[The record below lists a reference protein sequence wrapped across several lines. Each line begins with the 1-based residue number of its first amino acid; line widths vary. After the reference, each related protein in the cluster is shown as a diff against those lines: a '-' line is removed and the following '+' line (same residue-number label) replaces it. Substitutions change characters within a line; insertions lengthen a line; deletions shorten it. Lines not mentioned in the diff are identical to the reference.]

1 MNNNNQKVIAFD
13 TWSMASRFRNHGTYV
28 YAKNLLA
35 NFREIASESS
45 VEVRPFVSP
54 AVNNDANSFGPAPG
68 FSPKQTPLLKLDR
81 LWRFGGACSAAFLNK
96 ADLIFCPASTLLPL
110 KGVISAVTTIHDVT
124 PVVMPSFSRR
134 ITHLLRFQLRNAAK
148 LSEALITDS
157 NCSKRD
163 IVNIYGVPESK
174 VSVVYLGYDKTN
186 FNNAPPDPVER
197 GNLLKKLNIPK
208 PYILHHGVIQPRKNL
223 KRLIEAYRLMLS
235 RNRNLDFDLVLA
247 GPLGWQYE
255 ETLAAAN
262 LCGGASGRV
271 VFSGAL
277 DDPQLA
283 MLVKSASLVVIPS
296 LYEGFCLPMVEAMAC
311 GTPTI
316 AANSS
321 CLPEISGGELKYFDP
336 QSIEAISNSMEEAL
350 ENEDLRKQL
359 AVRGLQRAAYFDWRC
374 CAQET
379 LEILKTQCN
388 GRRN

>member
-1 MNNNNQKVIAFD
+1 MSSKNGSLRIAFD
-13 TWSMASRFRNHGTYV
+13 TWSLSSRFRNQGIHT
-28 YAKNLLA
+28 YAKHLLK
-35 NFREIASESS
+35 NFRDMGSQHL
-45 VEVRPFVSP
+45 VEVCPFFSLSMS
-54 AVNNDANSFGPAPG
+54 NDANSFGPAAG
-68 FSPKQTPLLKLDR
+68 FSPKQTALLRLDR
-81 LWRFGGACSAAFLNK
+81 LWRFGGACGAAFLNK
-96 ADLIFCPASTLLPL
+96 ADLIFFPSGVVLPL
-110 KGVISAVTTIHDVT
+110 RGLIPAVTTIHDVT

-134 ITHLLRFQLRNAAK
+134 MTHLLRFQLRNAAR

-163 IVNIYGVPESK
+163 IVNLYGVPESK

-186 FNNAPPDPVER
+186 FNDAPP
-197 GNLLKKLNIPK
+197 NLEATGTLLRKLKISKA
-208 PYILHHGVIQPRKNL
+208 YILHHGVIQPRKNL

-255 ETLAAAN
+255 ETLAAGNGNDAK
-262 LCGGASGRV
+262 GRV

-283 MLVKSASLVVIPS
+283 MLVKGASLVVIPS

-321 CLPEISGGELKYFDP
+321 CLPEVSGGVLKYFDP
-336 QSIEAISNSMEEAL
+336 RSTEDIATCMEEVL
-350 ENEDLRKQL
+350 ESDELKREL
-359 AVRGLQRAAYFDWRC
+359 AERGKHRAASFDWQRC
-374 CAQET
+374 AEQT
-379 LEILKTQCN
+379 LEILTTQCI
-388 GRRN
+388 GRRD